1 MNGKKHKKAPSWAVI
16 LVAAGQSKRLKSKVP
31 KPFLPMDRKRTMLDL
46 CLASFKKVP
55 GLAYAI
61 IVTRKPYME
70 KAIQAIY
77 RQRLAGIVTKGGE
90 QREDSVRRGLMVVP
104 PGVQYV
110 LIHDAARPLATPGLI
125 RRVLE
130 SVKRHGAVIPVV
142 PVKDTLKLV
151 SKEKVVKTLDRSR
164 IWAVQTPQGFKLQ
177 ELKRAFLK
185 VGSKASHL
193 TDDAAVAEAAGLK
206 VQVVEGDP
214 HNFKVTTPEDLRHAK
229 ELIRRGR
236 KGT

>member
-1 MNGKKHKKAPSWAVI
+1 M
-16 LVAAGQSKRLKSKVP
+16 AAGQSKRLKSRVP
-31 KPFLPMDRKRTMLDL
+31 KPFLPMVRKRTMLDL
-46 CLASFKKVP
+46 CLASFKRVP

-77 RQRLAGIVTKGGE
+77 RQRLAGIVTQGGE
-90 QREDSVRRGLMVVP
+90 QREDSVRRGLMVIP

-110 LIHDAARPLATPGLI
+110 LIHDAARPLVTPGLI

-130 SVKRHGAVIPVV
+130 GVKRHGAVIPVV

-151 SKEKVVKTLDRSR
+151 ANERVVKTLDRSQ
-164 IWAVQTPQGFKLQ
+164 IWAVQTPQGFKFQ
-177 ELKRAFLK
+177 ELKKAFLK
-185 VGSKASHL
+185 VGSRASRL
-193 TDDAAVAEAAGLK
+193 TDDAAVAEAAGLR
-206 VQVVEGDP
+206 VRVVEGDP

-229 ELIRRGR
+229 SLIKRIRQF
-236 KGT
+236 

>member
-1 MNGKKHKKAPSWAVI
+1 M
-16 LVAAGQSKRLKSKVP
+16 VAAGQSKRLKSKVS
-31 KPFLPMDRKRTMLDL
+31 KPFLPLDRQRTMLDL

-90 QREDSVRRGLMVVP
+90 QREDSVRRGLWVVP

-110 LIHDAARPLATPGLI
+110 LVHDAARPLAGPAVIG
-125 RRVLE
+125 RVLE
-130 SVKRHGAVIPVV
+130 AAKRHGAAIPVV

-151 SKEKVVKTLDRSR
+151 EGDKVVRTLDRSR
-164 IWAVQTPQGFKLQ
+164 IWAVQTPQGFRFQ
-177 ELKRAFLK
+177 ELKKAFRK
-185 VGSKASHL
+185 VGRNASRM
-193 TDDAAVAEAAGLK
+193 TDDAAVAEAAGLR
-206 VQVVEGDP
+206 VRVVEGDP

-229 ELIRRGR
+229 ELIRQ
-236 KGT
+236 KGKEN